1 MNIQLNDTQLVII
14 NRAVARGNVVPAFDK
29 NATTASYRSYVTSV
43 NGLIKKGIVDVKSGL
58 KGAAQQGDY
67 VESDNRRLFLTPAFI
82 KAYFDD
88 VAPVEEKA
96 PEAPKA
102 TKTKK
107 AAKVAA
113 PAPVVVETPSDELDE
128 AIDDLD
134 MEIDSPKSVVAE
146 SYKKQ
151 YSELKAVG
159 GSGQGCNDPIDR
171 FFRAHFM
178 GKVEGK
184 GRARLDVVALVQF
197 AIDNSIWSDKWDLV
211 NNGQKRMNTA
221 NALRRAIA
229 KGQQI
234 RFNKRTVKFDA

>member
-1 MNIQLNDTQLVII
+1 MNAKLTETQQVII
-14 NRAVARGNVVPAFDK
+14 TRAIARNNVVAAFDHK
-29 NATTASYRSYVTSV
+29 ATTCSARAYNMAIAS
-43 NGLIKKGIVDVKSGL
+43 LIKSGMIEARAGL
-58 KGAAQQGDY
+58 KGLAQDGDHS
-67 VESDNRRLFLTPAFI
+67 VEDNRRLYVSNALI
-82 KAYFDD
+82 KALYGD
-88 VAPVEEKA
+88 E

-113 PAPVVVETPSDELDE
+113 PAPVAVETPSEELDE

-151 YSELKAVG
+151 YSELKALG
-159 GSGQGCNDPIDR
+159 GSGQGCNDAVDQ
-171 FFRAHFM
+171 FFRAYFM
-178 GKVEGK
+178 GKVNGK

-197 AIDNSIWSDKWDLV
+197 AIDNSLWSDKWDLV

-229 KGQQI
+229 KGQEI
-234 RFNKRTVKFDA
+234 RFNKLTVHFD

>member
-1 MNIQLNDTQLVII
+1 MNAKLTETQQVII
-14 NRAVARGNVVPAFDK
+14 TRAIARNNVVAAFDHK
-29 NATTASYRSYVTSV
+29 ATTCSARAYNMAITS
-43 NGLIKKGIVDVKSGL
+43 LIKSGMIEARAGL
-58 KGAAQQGDY
+58 KGLAQDGDY
-67 VESDNRRLFLTPAFI
+67 SVEDNRRLYVSNALI
-82 KAYFDD
+82 KALYGD
-88 VAPVEEKA
+88 E

-102 TKTKK
+102 TKAKK

-113 PAPVVVETPSDELDE
+113 PAPVAVETPSEELDE

-197 AIDNSIWSDKWDLV
+197 AIDNSLWSDKWDLV